1 MKRTYNWFTKDN
13 SGAKNEF
20 AKYGHT
26 CEIPEEMDDVAE
38 YYSPETFWN
47 NLAKKAFQL
56 RTVSDISKSYT
67 HHLRSHGAIMK
78 ERKRHLIYHN
88 YIIHPYSYFRV
99 IWEMILSV
107 VIYVQLILVP
117 LHSGFC
123 IIEDGHLMEGS
134 ESYLDP
140 SIITLD
146 FFLCTDVVINLFTG
160 YYSEPKKEVILD
172 LKHIFLHYL
181 KSYLIPDVLSSLP
194 TNAAYNSGYDYSLLF
209 LKLLSLLK
217 MLRFIT
223 FVKYYTRLINFFHV
237 RYSVSSLLLLL
248 IGVGLYWHS
257 ITCYLIF
264 VKLVDEFLE
273 TINPNL
279 LPSDQPNLFS
289 QNSYSDIYVSC
300 FYKASMIIYTSWY
313 TQENPG
319 GLVEYCVVTIMWF
332 CSKAIQFFILARTL
346 QIMKGVNSSH
356 QKYVEMERQLK
367 EYMRDKQLPT
377 YMRTRLLTYYDYR
390 FQRNYF
396 RESEILATISGQLRQ
411 EIIMHS
417 CRQLVENVAF
427 FKNLPLNLLVRIV
440 SCLRGEM
447 YLMNDV
453 IVRANTPGDCMYFIA
468 SGTVAIYSTSG
479 KEICHLEDGSHFGE
493 IALVNKAEARIASV
507 VAIEICEVYRFDVKD
522 FVRAIHP
529 YPDLLDSIEKI
540 ASDRMEKTLML
551 DEHNRREMAMK
562 RVNK

>member
-1 MKRTYNWFTKDN
+1 MKIFKWFTRDKN
-13 SGAKNEF
+13 SAKNEF

-38 YYSPETFWN
+38 YYSPETCWN
-47 NLAKKAFQL
+47 KMAKRFFQL

-78 ERKRHLIYHN
+78 EKKRHLIYHN
-88 YIIHPYSYFRV
+88 HIIHPYSYFRV
-99 IWEMILSV
+99 VWEMIAS
-107 VIYVQLILVP
+107 IFIFIELIIMPIHV
-117 LHSGFC
+117 GYNA
-123 IIEDGHLMEGS
+123 IVDGHITDGS
-134 ESYLDP
+134 ENAINP
-140 SIITLD
+140 IITSLD
-146 FFLCTDVVINLFTG
+146 LLLCSDVIINMFTG
-160 YYSEPKKEVILD
+160 YYSEPQKEVILD
-172 LKHIFLHYL
+172 GKLIFWHYL
-181 KSYLIPDVLSSLP
+181 KSHMIPDIISSFPFNLPFIMEKDFVLIS
-194 TNAAYNSGYDYSLLF
+194 
-209 LKLLSLLK
+209 LKLLGLLK
-217 MLRFIT
+217 LLRFIT
-223 FVKYYTRLINFFHV
+223 FTRYYNRLINFFHIS
-237 RYSVSSLLLLL
+237 YSVSSLLLLI
-248 IGVGLYWHS
+248 IGVGIYWHS
-257 ITCYLIF
+257 LTCYLMF
-264 VKLVDEFLE
+264 VMYLDAYGKGDPANP
-273 TINPNL
+273 TINKHL
-279 LPSDQPNLFS
+279 DQKGYTN
-289 QNSYSDIYVSC
+289 IYIFC
-300 FYKASMIIYTSWY
+300 FYKASMVIYTSWY

-319 GLVEYCVVTIMWF
+319 GIIEYSVVTAMWF

-377 YMRTRLLTYYDYR
+377 YMKTRLLQYYDYR

-427 FKNLPLNLLVRIV
+427 FKNLPINLLVRIV

-447 YLMNDV
+447 YLINDV

-493 IALVNKAEARIASV
+493 IALVNKAESRIASV

-540 ASDRMEKTLML
+540 AADRMEKTLML
-551 DEHNRREMAMK
+551 DEHNRRELAMK